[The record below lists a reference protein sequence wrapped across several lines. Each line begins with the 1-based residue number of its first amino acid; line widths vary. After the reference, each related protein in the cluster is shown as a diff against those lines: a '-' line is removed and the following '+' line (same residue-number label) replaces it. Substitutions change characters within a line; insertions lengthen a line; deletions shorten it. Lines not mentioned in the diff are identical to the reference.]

1 MAMADKAKA
10 LTKELAELKADIDKS
25 VERAACRLVR
35 DVEKKYSEARQELE
49 DLRQHQIAVMTR
61 RRHADAKAEAVAAE
75 ARASI
80 QKLEGDVAVFKNSL
94 AQALRDSAMEKNVV
108 RDLRRENGV
117 LRGLLTKS
125 KSAIA
130 ELDAERDELLDA
142 VAEEEER
149 ACAAEAAAR
158 AAEVDAADARQQLE
172 CEAAEAA
179 AELDAAQSELDTAS
193 YERKLLALKLARAQ
207 ARKED
212 LLAPPPRAHLS
223 RDEQLEVSRDAERQ
237 RTSRRRTWLKGVLV
251 TYSFTMA
258 DVAWV
263 VADLEKTEELFKTKP
278 VITEHIKRVRMLMKT
293 IERDHLGQRL
303 ALFMHFEMH
312 LTTEKIARINSAGSM
327 AYSRS
332 TDSNSRCVIAYNP
345 FVKSD
350 VVKMPRLAPPRSKLQ
365 PLVQEVAAS
374 LGITPAENGRVA
386 TLSFT
391 TVVQEML
398 SQDVGLGDMPPLP
411 FFMGGAHDYPIC
423 VSTDATGFGKQQLT
437 TSIARNPYR
446 SKSANLNRFLGL
458 GNCDDG
464 RSGKRRLLG
473 PNLDTINE
481 YFHARRDGRLVPLE
495 IEVSGQL
502 TCVEVKPH
510 LLVTDDLS
518 SVRHTE
524 HIANSGLCGCSR
536 EKALRVIPKKPA
548 NVAEMRRMLK
558 EDCISHTL
566 AQRVNWS
573 HTPRRGQSLPD
584 PCTHAGCKFGKN
596 PSFIPQEYRSL
607 LDDEAKLE
615 ADDSKAGRSRFSKW
629 RMAHAHAHSNV
640 QPGKYGAPFFEHDLD
655 DQIFDPLH
663 NAELGLPKTPWKHG
677 VLFNASDEGREQISA
692 KLAEFKHPL
701 DCRRKEDGRVR
712 QDKWFTGAAWRT
724 FVMGERGSP
733 GGPRALAN
741 LVMIL
746 AEDLQQNGVSVDGEG
761 RVLPPALEADNSA
774 PPPAAKKK
782 KASSRDAFL
791 SRTQATAATATSTA
805 VTPAAAL
812 ATQARAQRIPSD
824 FERACDPQDLQII
837 HDVYGSRAQELPSHV
852 SFFRHFCYFRSG
864 GNLLY
869 GWHPCYFRSNVRS
882 AQSLICLA
890 MLCADSDQY
899 SVGLRCVLCMVPRL
913 QAQHSVHVR
922 DGAQRGAC
930 VRQHA
935 QGHRHASHLR
945 ATYH

>member
-1 MAMADKAKA
+1 MWLLGMPRH
-10 LTKELAELKADIDKS
+10 IS
-25 VERAACRLVR
+25 V
-35 DVEKKYSEARQELE
+35 
-49 DLRQHQIAVMTR
+49 
-61 RRHADAKAEAVAAE
+61 
-75 ARASI
+75 
-80 QKLEGDVAVFKNSL
+80 
-94 AQALRDSAMEKNVV
+94 
-108 RDLRRENGV
+108 
-117 LRGLLTKS
+117 
-125 KSAIA
+125 
-130 ELDAERDELLDA
+130 
-142 VAEEEER
+142 
-149 ACAAEAAAR
+149 
-158 AAEVDAADARQQLE
+158 
-172 CEAAEAA
+172 
-179 AELDAAQSELDTAS
+179 
-193 YERKLLALKLARAQ
+193 LAR
-207 ARKED
+207 
-212 LLAPPPRAHLS
+212 S
-223 RDEQLEVSRDAERQ
+223 
-237 RTSRRRTWLKGVLV
+237 TS
-251 TYSFTMA
+251 
-258 DVAWV
+258 
-263 VADLEKTEELFKTKP
+263 
-278 VITEHIKRVRMLMKT
+278 
-293 IERDHLGQRL
+293 
-303 ALFMHFEMH
+303 
-312 LTTEKIARINSAGSM
+312 
-327 AYSRS
+327 
-332 TDSNSRCVIAYNP
+332 
-345 FVKSD
+345 
-350 VVKMPRLAPPRSKLQ
+350 
-365 PLVQEVAAS
+365 
-374 LGITPAENGRVA
+374 
-386 TLSFT
+386 
-391 TVVQEML
+391 
-398 SQDVGLGDMPPLP
+398 
-411 FFMGGAHDYPIC
+411 
-423 VSTDATGFGKQQLT
+423 
-437 TSIARNPYR
+437 PY
-446 SKSANLNRFLGL
+446 A
-458 GNCDDG
+458 
-464 RSGKRRLLG
+464 
-473 PNLDTINE
+473 NLDTINE

-607 LDDEAKLE
+607 LDEEAKLE

-782 KASSRDAFL
+782 RRPREMRSSHARRRLLRLRRALQLHQRRRWQHRLEHSAFRRI
-791 SRTQATAATATSTA
+791 SSARATLRICRSFTTYM
-805 VTPAAAL
+805 AL
-812 ATQARAQRIPSD
+812 ARRL
-824 FERACDPQDLQII
+824 FF
-837 HDVYGSRAQELPSHV
+837 
-852 SFFRHFCYFRSG
+852 FFRHFCYFRSG

-890 MLCADSDQY
+890 MLCADSDQC
-899 SVGLRCVLCMVPRL
+899 SVGLRCVLHMVPRL
-913 QAQHSVHVR
+913 QAQHSVQVR